1 MEIITAIINAYG
13 TKILGA
19 ILTALAGIIG
29 MALKHL
35 ATQYINTETKRSVA
49 RTVVQGVEQ
58 IYKDLHGQE
67 KLDKAME
74 AAAAM
79 LKEYGITV
87 TELEL
92 RMLLES
98 ALAEL
103 NRVFDTATVL
113 PGINAEALDKVAA
126 E

>member
-113 PGINAEALDKVAA
+113 PGIDAEALDKVAA

>member
-1 MEIITAIINAYG
+1 MEIINAYG

-79 LKEYGITV
+79 LKENGITV
-87 TELEL
+87 TDLEL

-98 ALAEL
+98 ALAEF
-103 NRVFDTATVL
+103 NRVFDSTKLAQK
-113 PGINAEALDKVAA
+113 AEQERLGALDKAAA

>member
-1 MEIITAIINAYG
+1 MEIINAYG

-67 KLDKAME
+67 KLDNAME

>member
-74 AAAAM
+74 AASAM

-92 RMLLES
+92 RML
-98 ALAEL
+98 AEL

-113 PGINAEALDKVAA
+113 PGIDADALDKAVA

>member
-1 MEIITAIINAYG
+1 MEIINAYG

>member
-67 KLDKAME
+67 KLDKAM
-74 AAAAM
+74 AAASAM

-113 PGINAEALDKVAA
+113 PGIDADALDKAVA